1 MKTITVT
8 EFERELP
15 SLFEAVRNGE
25 RVTLQQGDKS
35 ILVVPDEPGS
45 WSPETLTTLNE
56 LFARAQESLP
66 LKSVSEE
73 EQ

>member
-1 MKTITVT
+1 MKTITVS

-25 RVTLQQGDKS
+25 RVTLQQSDKS
-35 ILVVPDEPGS
+35 ILIVPDEPRS
-45 WSPETLTTLNE
+45 RSPEMLTILNKP
-56 LFARAQESLP
+56 FARAQESLP